1 MCRAPTLARHR
12 EHARG
17 RDPGITCRG
26 VWLSLCCKAEK
37 PQCGETAL
45 LTQGHWAEL
54 AWTQDYLAPSSIG
67 VVLFF
72 YPLSMEPTTIQYCE
86 GKVGRMFLFL
96 LSSTGPS
103 EA

>member
-12 EHARG
+12 EHALG
-17 RDPGITCRG
+17 RDPGHC
-26 VWLSLCCKAEK
+26 LSRAWCSLGCKVEK
-37 PQCGETAL
+37 PQWGETAL

-54 AWTQDYLAPSSIG
+54 AWTQDYLARNSTG

-72 YPLSMEPTTIQYCE
+72 SPLSMEPTTIQYCE

-96 LSSTGPS
+96 LFLAGLS